1 MENQIKV
8 TMDSGK
14 EYFIAMHIEDFLRQM
29 KNQMG
34 IVFNGFVQ
42 VSEGLVINPSH
53 VASVEV
59 VG

>member
-1 MENQIKV
+1 MQIKV

-14 EYFIAMHIEDFLRQM
+14 DYIVVMHIEDFVRMM

-34 IVFNGFVQ
+34 VVVNGFVK

-59 VG
+59 IR